1 MLGKI
6 AIALVVLLF
15 VLEAGFS
22 YWMINE
28 HKHIAFIKYVKVKRE
43 LEICLKEKQ

>member
-15 VLEAGFS
+15 ALEAGFS
-22 YWMINE
+22 YWMISE
-28 HKHIAFIKYVKVKRE
+28 HKKIAFIKYVNAKRE
-43 LEICLKEKQ
+43 LEICLKEKR

>member
-6 AIALVVLLF
+6 AIALVVLVF
-15 VLEAGFS
+15 ALEIGFS
-22 YWMINE
+22 YWMVRE
-28 HKHIAFIKYVKVKRE
+28 HKHIAFIKYERAKRE